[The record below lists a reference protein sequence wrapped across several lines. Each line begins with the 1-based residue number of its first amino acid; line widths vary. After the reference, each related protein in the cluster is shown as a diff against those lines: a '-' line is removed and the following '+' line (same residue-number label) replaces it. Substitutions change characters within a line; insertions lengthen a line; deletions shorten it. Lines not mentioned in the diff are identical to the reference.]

1 MYTTQYWVILLLTLV
16 TGISALGFDINNW
29 LNQFQFHV
37 DPTLNN
43 LFNGRACRDCTRTKY
58 RSKKQVSPALA
69 RFGFG
74 TIITPA
80 PTVTLPC
87 CPTPT
92 TTPDNCKCG
101 VEGASRIVGG
111 TVSTAGKYPWIGA
124 VNFNNNPVQPG
135 GCAATLI
142 AAEWAITTAH
152 CMVGET
158 VDTISLVFGEFDLTV
173 NGDSLDGKRLNVK
186 LAHDPIVHEQ
196 YQSPKVNSN
205 DIALLKLETVNLGD
219 FTPACLPAV
228 DTDYTGK
235 TGHVYGWGS
244 LAACPSAVHNV
255 LNEVSVPIIL
265 DAECETSS
273 GTPVLENDLGQ
284 CFTRPASYFGQIS
297 PDMMCAGEKG
307 KDACQGD
314 SGGPF
319 TVKEVD
325 QHFLAGVVSW
335 GYGCGAE
342 DLPGVYAEVAL
353 LRTWVDTNIAANG
366 GATYCPT

>member
-158 VDTISLVFGEFDLTV
+158 VDTISLVFGEFDLNV

-196 YQSPKVNSN
+196 YQSPKVVSN

-219 FTPACLPAV
+219 FAPACLPAV

-244 LAACPSAVHNV
+244 IQDCSPIDSFNELR
-255 LNEVSVPIIL
+255 EVSVPIVS
-265 DAECETSS
+265 DTDCNAAS
-273 GTPVLENDLGQ
+273 GTPD
-284 CFTRPASYFGQIS
+284 CFFNEVSYSGLIS
-297 PDMMCAGEKG
+297 EEMMCAGEAG
-307 KDACQGD
+307 KDACRGD
-314 SGGPF
+314 SGGPL
-319 TVKEVD
+319 TVKEGD

-335 GYGCGAE
+335 GYGCGA
-342 DLPGVYAEVAL
+342 DGLPGVYAEVAK